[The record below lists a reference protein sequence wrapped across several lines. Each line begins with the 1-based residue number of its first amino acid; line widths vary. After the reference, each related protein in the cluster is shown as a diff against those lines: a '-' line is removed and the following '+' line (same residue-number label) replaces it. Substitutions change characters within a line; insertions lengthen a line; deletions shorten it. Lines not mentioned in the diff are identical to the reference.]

1 MNADEHIRAGL
12 VRNLRPLAVAQ
23 IHIVGLAH
31 HDNPVAAR
39 KQNRLQLLRH
49 NQIQF
54 ILRNLRKMPRRPG
67 CHLCLQRGRIRP
79 VGLLLVIPFALVS
92 RVNHH
97 QPSASRLAAGG
108 RRRRSGCRCRCRRR
122 GGCRSCCRC
131 LCRRRRLR
139 CLLRRCR
146 YRGYRRRRGPCC
158 CGNGRRFPGRRNICR
173 GGEFSFPSRRRGR
186 GPHLMLSLKQPVVL
200 FGIRLVAA
208 GSQHKKNRQQAY
220 ECRCNSSAFCHSFF
234 RILPSHFSHTI
245 RFIILF
251 PIPKTHASAIVIIP
265 ESREKIK
272 TFLA

>member
-1 MNADEHIRAGL
+1 
-12 VRNLRPLAVAQ
+12 
-23 IHIVGLAH
+23 
-31 HDNPVAAR
+31 
-39 KQNRLQLLRH
+39 
-49 NQIQF
+49 
-54 ILRNLRKMPRRPG
+54 MPRRPG
-67 CHLCLQRGRIRP
+67 CHLCLQRGRIWP
-79 VGLLLVIPFALVS
+79 VRLLLVIPFALVS

-97 QPSASRLAAGG
+97 QPSASRLPAGG
-108 RRRRSGCRCRCRRR
+108 RRRRGGCRCQCRRC

-131 LCRRRRLR
+131 PCRRRSLRCRLRRCRSLGRCRRFR

-158 CGNGRRFPGRRNICR
+158 CGSGCRFPGRRNICR

-208 GSQHKKNRQQAY
+208 GSQHKKSRQQAY